1 MRTLTHAVAGS
12 TVGIHVP
19 ERREDLDGFRAF
31 LAGGDRILAFDTETT
46 GLDVY
51 TPGHR
56 LRLAQIGNGRE
67 AWVLRTDL
75 FAEDVAAAL
84 RQPRPFVMHNA
95 PYDLLV
101 ADRHLGVRLEDLGP
115 RTFDTRVL
123 AHLLDPRS
131 PQEGGIGLRLKMLS
145 AVYVD
150 PEAPDTE
157 EGLSAIFSA
166 LYAAWKKTVSR
177 ETVDAWARQHP
188 KRPHMAYGFGNI
200 PIDHETY
207 VRYAGLDVILTHRL
221 FHALGPMV
229 REIGLDHLSKFEHHL
244 QVLLAILQR
253 RGFRLDVPYV
263 EALRDDLLAEA
274 ERFRAVA
281 RRYGVE
287 NVNSTAQLAAAL
299 EAMGETLT
307 ERTPS
312 GAVKV
317 DKGVLLPLADLN
329 LDWDRLDVRT
339 PNPLADAALRSKRS
353 EKWAVTYAQA
363 FLDLKDA
370 DDRLHPSIGGL
381 QARTARM
388 SISRPPLQ
396 QLPSSD
402 WRVRRAFIADPGQTV
417 IAADYQAVEMRV
429 LAALADVPR
438 MKEAI
443 ANGEDL
449 HSFTARLIE
458 GDGFTKRHRKL
469 YKGVGFGKV
478 YGGGAATLS
487 RQTGAP
493 LDAVKRA
500 IAAYDSVYPEIK
512 RYSRR
517 LMERAEFGRREVVTP
532 SGRHLPLDRDRLYA
546 ATNYVV
552 QSTAR
557 DLLAQAIAD
566 IFAAG
571 LGDHLLLPVHDELIA
586 QAPTADAEE
595 VIREIGK
602 AMESTFFGVRIES
615 DPDVYGPSW
624 GHGYGCAVKDG
635 RCVVAGQHPKKSG
648 VAHV

>member
-1 MRTLTHAVAGS
+1 MLTLTHSVGGT
-12 TVGIHVP
+12 TVGIHFP
-19 ERREDLDGFRAF
+19 ERAEDMDGFRAF
-31 LAGGDRILAFDTETT
+31 LAGGDKVLAFDTEGT
-46 GLDVY
+46 GLDIFS
-51 TPGHR
+51 PGHR
-56 LRLAQIGNGRE
+56 LRLAQFGNGRE
-67 AWVLRTDL
+67 AWVLRTDM
-75 FAEDVAAAL
+75 FAAEAAAAL
-84 RQPRPFVMHNA
+84 RQPRPYVMHNA
-95 PYDLLV
+95 PFDLLTV
-101 ADRHLGVRLEDLGP
+101 DRHLGVRLEELGG

-131 PQEGGIGLRLKMLS
+131 PQEGGIGLGLKPLS

-150 PEAPDTE
+150 PDAPDTQD
-157 EGLSAIFSA
+157 GLTAVFRSLGLTKA
-166 LYAAWKKTVSR
+166 TG
-177 ETVDAWARQHP
+177 WA
-188 KRPHMAYGFGNI
+188 GI
-200 PIDHETY
+200 PIDQETY

-221 FHALGPMV
+221 FRELGPMV
-229 REIGLDHLSKFEHHL
+229 RDVGLDHLSKFEHHL

-263 EALRDDLLAEA
+263 ERLRADLLAEA
-274 ERFRAVA
+274 EEFKRVA

-287 NVNSTAQLAAAL
+287 NVNSTAQVAAAL
-299 EAMGETLT
+299 AAMGETMN
-307 ERTPS
+307 ERTAS
-312 GAVKV
+312 GAPKV
-317 DKGVLLPLADLN
+317 DKGVLLPLADLS
-329 LDWDRLDVRT
+329 LGWERLDVRT
-339 PNPLADAALRSKRS
+339 PNPLADAVVRSKRA
-353 EKWAVTYAQA
+353 EKWATAYAEA
-363 FLDLKDA
+363 FLDLRDA
-370 DDRLHPSIGGL
+370 DDRLHPMIGAL

-402 WRVRRAFIADPGQTV
+402 WRVRRAFVADPGQTI

-429 LAALADVPR
+429 LAALADVKK

-443 ANGEDL
+443 LAGEDL
-449 HSFTARLIE
+449 HTFTARLALGE
-458 GDGFTKRHRKL
+458 EVWASLTGPEKKRFRKL
-469 YKGVGFGKV
+469 FKGAGFGKV
-478 YGGGAATLS
+478 YGGGATTLA
-487 RQTGAP
+487 RQTGSTVEAMKRVIAQY
-493 LDAVKRA
+493 DA
-500 IAAYDSVYPEIK
+500 VYPEIK

-557 DLLAQAIAD
+557 DLLAQAVVD

-595 VIREIGK
+595 VIREIGR
-602 AMESTFFGVRIES
+602 AMESTFYGVRIES
-615 DPDVYGPSW
+615 DPDVYGASW

-635 RCVVAGQHPKKSG
+635 TCTVRTDHPRKHG
-648 VAHV
+648 VAHA

>member
-1 MRTLTHAVAGS
+1 MRTLTHTVAGS
-12 TVGIHVP
+12 TVGIHFP

-31 LAGGDRILAFDTETT
+31 LAGGDKVLAFDTEGI

-56 LRLAQIGNGRE
+56 LRLAQFGNSRE

-75 FAEDVAAAL
+75 FAEEAAAAL

-95 PYDLLV
+95 PFDLLTV
-101 ADRHLGVRLEDLGP
+101 DRHLGVRLEDLGA

-123 AHLLDPRS
+123 AHLLDPRA
-131 PQEGGIGLRLKMLS
+131 PQEGGIGLGLKPLS

-150 PEAPDTE
+150 PDAPDTQ
-157 EGLSAIFSA
+157 EGLTAVFRSLGLTKATGWAGIP
-166 LYAAWKKTVSR
+166 
-177 ETVDAWARQHP
+177 VD
-188 KRPHMAYGFGNI
+188 N
-200 PIDHETY
+200 ETY

-221 FHALGPMV
+221 FRELGPMV
-229 REIGLDHLSKFEHHL
+229 RDIGLDRLSKFEHHL

-253 RGFRLDVPYV
+253 KGFRLDVPYV
-263 EALRDDLLAEA
+263 ERLKADLLGEA
-274 ERFRAVA
+274 ERGRAVA

-287 NVNSTAQLAAAL
+287 NVNSTAQVAAAL
-299 EAMGETLT
+299 EAMGEKLT
-307 ERTPS
+307 ERTAS
-312 GAVKV
+312 GATKV
-317 DKGVLLPLADLN
+317 DKGVLLPLADLS
-329 LDWDRLDVRT
+329 LSWERLDVRT
-339 PNPLADAALRSKRS
+339 PNPLADAVLRSKRA
-353 EKWAVTYAQA
+353 EKWAVAYADA
-363 FLDLKDA
+363 FLTLRDA
-370 DDRLHPSIGGL
+370 NDRLHPSIGAL

-402 WRVRRAFIADPGQTV
+402 WRVRRAFVADPGQSI

-429 LAALADVPR
+429 LAALSDDET
-438 MKEAI
+438 MKRAI
-443 ANGEDL
+443 AEGVDL
-449 HSFTARLIE
+449 HSFTAERVF
-458 GDGFTKRHRKL
+458 GPDFTKAHRKIA
-469 YKGVGFGKV
+469 KAVGFGKV
-478 YGGGAATLS
+478 YGGGAATIC
-487 RQTGAP
+487 RQTGAD
-493 LDAVKRA
+493 LVSVKRA
-500 IAAYDSVYPEIK
+500 LAAYDATFPGIK

-557 DLLAQAIAD
+557 DLLAQAIVD

-595 VIREIGK
+595 VIREVGR
-602 AMESTFFGVRIES
+602 AMESTFYGVRIAS
-615 DPDVYGPSW
+615 DPEVYGPSW
-624 GHGYGCAVKDG
+624 GHGYGA
-635 RCVVAGQHPKKSG
+635 PE
-648 VAHV
+648 

>member
-1 MRTLTHAVAGS
+1 MRTLTHTVGGS
-12 TVGIHVP
+12 VVGIHFP

-31 LAGGDRILAFDTETT
+31 LAGGDRILGFDTETT

-56 LRLAQIGNGRE
+56 LRLAQFGNGRE
-67 AWVLRTDL
+67 AWVLRADL
-75 FAEDVAAAL
+75 FADEIRAAL

-101 ADRHLGVRLEDLGP
+101 VDRHLGVRLEELGG

-123 AHLLDPRS
+123 AHLIDPRA
-131 PQEGGIGLRLKMLS
+131 PQEGGIGLSLKPLS

-150 PEAPDTE
+150 PDAPDTQ
-157 EGLSAIFSA
+157 EGLTAEFRRLGFTKA
-166 LYAAWKKTVSR
+166 TG
-177 ETVDAWARQHP
+177 WA
-188 KRPHMAYGFGNI
+188 GI
-200 PIDHETY
+200 PIDNELY
-207 VRYAGLDVILTHRL
+207 VRYAGLDPILAFRL
-221 FHALGPMV
+221 FRELGPLV

-253 RGFRLDVPYV
+253 KGFRLDVAYV
-263 EALRDDLLAEA
+263 EALRDDLTTEAEA
-274 ERFRAVA
+274 FRQVA

-287 NVNSTAQLAAAL
+287 NVNSTAQVAAAL
-299 EAMGETLT
+299 QAMGETLAET
-307 ERTPS
+307 TAS
-312 GAVKV
+312 GAAKV
-317 DKGVLLPLADLN
+317 DKGVLLPLADLS
-329 LDWDRLDVRT
+329 LQWDRMEVRE
-339 PNPLADAALRSKRS
+339 PNPLADAVVRSKRA
-353 EKWAVTYAQA
+353 EKWATAYAQA

-370 DDRLHPSIGGL
+370 DDRLHPSIGAL

-402 WRVRRAFIADPGQTV
+402 WRVRRAFVADPGQTIV
-417 IAADYQAVEMRV
+417 AADYQAVEMRV
-429 LAALADVPR
+429 LAALSGDET
-438 MKEAI
+438 MKRAI
-443 ANGEDL
+443 ADGVDL
-449 HSFTARLIE
+449 HSFTAERVF
-458 GDGFTKRHRKL
+458 GPDFTKAHRKIA
-469 YKGVGFGKV
+469 KAVGFGKV
-478 YGGGAATLS
+478 YGGGAATIC
-487 RQTGAP
+487 RQTGAD
-493 LDAVKRA
+493 LASVKTA
-500 IAAYDSVYPEIK
+500 LAAYDATFPGIK

-557 DLLAQAIAD
+557 DLLAQAVVD

-586 QAPTADAEE
+586 QAPTGQAEE

-602 AMESTFFGVRIES
+602 AMESTFYGVRIES
-615 DPDVYGPSW
+615 DPEVYGPSW
-624 GHGYGCAVKDG
+624 GHGYGATY
-635 RCVVAGQHPKKSG
+635 
-648 VAHV
+648 